1 MLSYEILI
9 DLNTRVSYTVIQSG
23 KNRSCPINETPKMV
37 QEQNNVTFVA
47 SSMYSM
53 NIIKSSAKKLT
64 ITFCNFKI
72 FQN

>member
-23 KNRSCPINETPKMV
+23 KNRSCPINETLKMA
-37 QEQNNVTFVA
+37 QEQNNVTFFA
-47 SSMYSM
+47 SFMYT